1 MLRAASRL
9 GTHSS
14 YRTLATAAGYA
25 PRTRAPPPHTTLI
38 APGPRTHSN
47 AYATISKPTDDA
59 MTTQVDK
66 SRYLADSNPP
76 VCSLRIADSFKAL
89 TREEKLYAHY
99 ISQASW
105 AGGRIIQRQTTPTA
119 ERLCDLVIA
128 TFSAAK
134 GKAADLEALKAKSG
148 VSDEDWNELL
158 AYSAQVLSNLS
169 NMRSFGATKFIPRV
183 SEQSFEAVVKA
194 SQRSDVALPL
204 WQELKEEI
212 YSLSPEASLSIGK
225 PSAGHVSAYY
235 PSSPAPSDAQVD
247 EVQALCDAA
256 GISTANTRLSR
267 VSDTEL
273 VLLVASISALPSHYP
288 KSLKSEKLGFEVRL
302 QAGDY
307 ADALAKVDA
316 ALAQAGQYA
325 ANDNQREML
334 KHYAKSFETGNIEA
348 HKEGSRSWVKDVGP
362 VVESYIGFIEDYVD
376 PFGARAEWEGFT
388 AIVNKAES
396 AKFDTLVQGAAEH
409 LKTLPWPKEYEVDV
423 FKRPDF
429 TALEILSFATS
440 GIPAGI
446 NIPNYYDIRESLG
459 FKNVSLINVLSAK
472 APGEPCT
479 FIYPDEVEQY
489 RAWEDKAFS
498 VQVANH
504 ELLGHGSGKLFQQR
518 ADGSRNFD
526 PEKTI
531 NPLTGEPIES
541 WYMPGETYGSKV
553 GPVSSSMEE
562 CRAEAV
568 ALYLASNA
576 DIATIFGHDTK
587 EAQED
592 LVYYTFL
599 VMMRAGVRALEFYD
613 PTTKKHGQ
621 AHMQARLG
629 IAQWL
634 ISHDIARVEFVHDDS
649 GNLVDAFARVDR
661 KAALERGKEVMG
673 QLLVEIQVRKST
685 GDGPGATKFYTEL
698 TAPSAE
704 WVDKLRPLV
713 LAKKLPRKVFVQPN
727 TVVNPST
734 GDVELVEYPTTPEGV
749 VQSFIERDL

>member
-1 MLRAASRL
+1 
-9 GTHSS
+9 
-14 YRTLATAAGYA
+14 
-25 PRTRAPPPHTTLI
+25 
-38 APGPRTHSN
+38 
-47 AYATISKPTDDA
+47 

-302 QAGDY
+302 QAGDS

-446 NIPNYYDIRESLG
+446 NIPNCESSNLFLGLIRLFSNYDIRESLG

>member
-1 MLRAASRL
+1 
-9 GTHSS
+9 
-14 YRTLATAAGYA
+14 
-25 PRTRAPPPHTTLI
+25 
-38 APGPRTHSN
+38 
-47 AYATISKPTDDA
+47 

-446 NIPNYYDIRESLG
+446 NIPNCESSNLFLGLIRLFSNYDIRESLG

-531 NPLTGEPIES
+531 NPLTGKPIES

>member
-1 MLRAASRL
+1 
-9 GTHSS
+9 
-14 YRTLATAAGYA
+14 
-25 PRTRAPPPHTTLI
+25 
-38 APGPRTHSN
+38 
-47 AYATISKPTDDA
+47 

-446 NIPNYYDIRESLG
+446 NIPNCESSNLFLGLIRLFSNYDIRESLG

>member
-1 MLRAASRL
+1 
-9 GTHSS
+9 
-14 YRTLATAAGYA
+14 
-25 PRTRAPPPHTTLI
+25 
-38 APGPRTHSN
+38 
-47 AYATISKPTDDA
+47 

-76 VCSLRIADSFKAL
+76 ICSLRIADSFKAL
-89 TREEKLYAHY
+89 TSQEKLYAHY
-99 ISQASW
+99 LSQASW

-128 TFSAAK
+128 TFSAEK
-134 GKAADLEALKAKSG
+134 GKVADLAALKAKSG
-148 VSDEDWNELL
+148 VNDVDWNELL

-169 NMRSFGATKFIPRV
+169 NIRSFGATKFIPRV
-183 SEQSFEAVVKA
+183 SEQSFEAVVEA

-212 YSLSPEASLSIGK
+212 HSLSPEASLSIGK

-247 EVQALCDAA
+247 EVQALCDSA

-267 VSDTEL
+267 VSDSEL
-273 VLLVASISALPSHYP
+273 ILLVASVSDLPPHYP
-288 KSLKSEKLGFEVRL
+288 KSLKSDKLGFEVRL

-307 ADALAKVDA
+307 ADALAKVNA
-316 ALAQAGQYA
+316 ALAQAGKYA

-334 KHYAKSFETGNIEA
+334 KHYAKSFETGDIEA

-409 LKTLPWPKEYEVDV
+409 LMTLPWPKEYED
-423 FKRPDF
+423 
-429 TALEILSFATS
+429 
-440 GIPAGI
+440 
-446 NIPNYYDIRESLG
+446 YDIRESLG

-531 NPLTGEPIES
+531 NPLTGKPIES

-587 EAQED
+587 EPQED

-634 ISHDIARVEFVHDDS
+634 INHDIARVEFVHDDA
-649 GNLVDAFARVDR
+649 GKLVDAFARVDR
-661 KAALERGKEVMG
+661 QTALERGKEVMG

-704 WVDKLRPLV
+704 WVEKLRPLV
-713 LAKKLPRKVFVQPN
+713 VAKKLPRKVFVQPN

>member
-1 MLRAASRL
+1 
-9 GTHSS
+9 
-14 YRTLATAAGYA
+14 
-25 PRTRAPPPHTTLI
+25 
-38 APGPRTHSN
+38 
-47 AYATISKPTDDA
+47 

-446 NIPNYYDIRESLG
+446 NIPNCDNYDIRESLG

>member
-1 MLRAASRL
+1 
-9 GTHSS
+9 
-14 YRTLATAAGYA
+14 
-25 PRTRAPPPHTTLI
+25 
-38 APGPRTHSN
+38 
-47 AYATISKPTDDA
+47 

-76 VCSLRIADSFKAL
+76 VCSLRIFESYKAL

-119 ERLCDLVIA
+119 EHLCDLVIA
-128 TFSAAK
+128 TFSAEK
-134 GKAADLEALKAKSG
+134 GKVADLAALKAKSG
-148 VSDEDWNELL
+148 VNDEDWTELL

-183 SEQSFEAVVKA
+183 PEQAFDAVVKA
-194 SQRSDVALPL
+194 CHRSDVALPL
-204 WQELKEEI
+204 WQELKEDI
-212 YSLSPEASLSIGK
+212 YSLSPETSLSIGK

-256 GISTANTRLSR
+256 GISTANTRLCR
-267 VSDTEL
+267 VSDSEL
-273 VLLVASISALPSHYP
+273 VLLVASVSDLPSHYP
-288 KSLKSEKLGFEVRL
+288 KSLKSDKLGFEVRL

-307 ADALAKVDA
+307 ADALAKVNA
-316 ALAQAGQYA
+316 ALAEAGKYA

-334 KHYAKSFETGNIEA
+334 KHYAKSFETGDIEA
-348 HKEGSRSWVKDVGP
+348 HKEGSRSWVKDLGP

-409 LKTLPWPKEYEVDV
+409 LKTLPWPKEYED
-423 FKRPDF
+423 
-429 TALEILSFATS
+429 
-440 GIPAGI
+440 
-446 NIPNYYDIRESLG
+446 YDIRESLG

-531 NPLTGEPIES
+531 NPLTGKLIES

-576 DIATIFGHDTK
+576 DIATIFGHDTE
-587 EAQED
+587 EAQEN

-634 ISHDIARVEFVHDDS
+634 IKHGIARVEFVHNDE
-649 GNLVDAFARVDR
+649 GKLVDAFARVDR
-661 KAALERGKEVMG
+661 KATLERGKEVMG

-698 TAPSAE
+698 TAPSEE
-704 WVDKLRPLV
+704 WVEKLRPLV

-727 TVVNPST
+727 TIVNSLT